1 MSDDGKSIEEV
12 WRNPDFDSYM
22 GGIVKIGNY
31 LYGCGTAKRNFKK
44 CECGKQE
51 KIGSKLKIGSGAV
64 IAADSMLYYYNFAGN
79 VMLITQNPTDMEVV
93 GKFKMKK
100 GSREHFAHPVINKG
114 RLYIRHGNAIQAYD
128 IKAK

>member
-1 MSDDGKSIEEV
+1 
-12 WRNPDFDSYM
+12 M

-31 LYGCGTAKRNFKK
+31 LYGCGTAKRNFKSVNA
-44 CECGKQE
+44 ETG